1 MAYNWQKNGFGR
13 KGTQKLIPAT
23 FVWILPATAYLV
35 VICLFRCQKKQDQQY
50 IYSMTGNQYHNVLED
65 MDHEINP
72 IKTAEISKP
81 KL

>member
-1 MAYNWQKNGFGR
+1 MQRAAYNAESAAEKWNPVTFI
-13 KGTQKLIPAT
+13 LIQP
-23 FVWILPATAYLV
+23 VTAYL
-35 VICLFRCQKKQDQQY
+35 FNCQKKKDQQY